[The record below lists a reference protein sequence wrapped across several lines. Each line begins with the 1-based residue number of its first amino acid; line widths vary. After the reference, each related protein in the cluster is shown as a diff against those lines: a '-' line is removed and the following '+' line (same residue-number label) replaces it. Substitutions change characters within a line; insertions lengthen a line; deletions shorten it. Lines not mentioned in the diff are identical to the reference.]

1 MHRITCKPVYHLT
14 TYLMTSVTGKVN
26 GNRIERMKHLI
37 RVLYNKT
44 KDLENSKECKI
55 CERPQLNEP
64 K

>member
-1 MHRITCKPVYHLT
+1 
-14 TYLMTSVTGKVN
+14 MTSVTGNVN

-44 KDLENSKECKI
+44 KELENSKECKI